1 MLERPDD
8 AVKCW
13 QAAPPDAPDLLSG
26 RLTAHDLESAEDQR
40 LGTISSGSVK
50 NAKKLAS

>member
-26 RLTAHDLESAEDQR
+26 RLTAHDLQSAKDQR
-40 LGTISSGSVK
+40 VGTLSSKSVK
-50 NAKKLAS
+50 NTKKLAS